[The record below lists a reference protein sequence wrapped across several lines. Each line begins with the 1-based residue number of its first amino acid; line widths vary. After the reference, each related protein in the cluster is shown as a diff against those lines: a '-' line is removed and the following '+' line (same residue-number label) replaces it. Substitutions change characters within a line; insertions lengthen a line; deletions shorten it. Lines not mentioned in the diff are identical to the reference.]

1 MKLTILHFLMR
12 TLSYDR
18 FQVVRGAAA
27 TVTNVVAS
35 GTLVHNR
42 TLVHALLHTPFQ
54 IVGCAV
60 ATLTNAMASG
70 DPFLNRTGVPSQVVR
85 GAAAT
90 VTNAMA
96 SGDLV
101 HNRTRVPFFQIDYN
115 CTGMMIV
122 PSFMTSELIAFERRY
137 ETTNAA
143 IHVISQPCTLNSS
156 TSS

>member
-1 MKLTILHFLMR
+1 MTVPHRLLIRLLHSSCRWLSTFLVYMLEPAFFTASHVNR

-35 GTLVHNR
+35 GDLVHNR

-54 IVGCAV
+54 VVGCAV
-60 ATLTNAMASG
+60 ATLTNAMASC
-70 DPFLNRTGVPSQVVR
+70 DPFLNRTGVPFQVVR

-101 HNRTRVPFFQIDYN
+101 HNRTRVPFQIDYN
-115 CTGMMIV
+115 CTGDDDCSV
-122 PSFMTSELIAFERRY
+122 V
-137 ETTNAA
+137 
-143 IHVISQPCTLNSS
+143 HDK
-156 TSS
+156 